1 MAMEDA
7 HVVEKEEAFNDLYLT
22 GVEFAGE
29 EEGGELGRG
38 SYGVVYEVM
47 WRGTPCAAK
56 KIHPLLLEA
65 VPGEWVQNIHYKTAL
80 LSNCAVIVHQLNRNC
95 RINM

>member
-1 MAMEDA
+1 MAMEDT
-7 HVVEKEEAFNDLYLT
+7 HVVEKEVFNDLYLT

-29 EEGGELGRG
+29 EEGRELGRG

-65 VPGEWVQNIHYKTAL
+65 VPGEWVQKCTL
-80 LSNCAVIVHQLNRNC
+80 
-95 RINM
+95 

>member
-1 MAMEDA
+1 MTQHFPLLRIPSKMAKECA
-7 HVVEKEEAFNDLYLT
+7 LVVEEDTFNDLYLT

-29 EEGGELGRG
+29 VEGRELGRG

-56 KIHPLLLEA
+56 KIHPILLES
-65 VPGEWVQNIHYKTAL
+65 VPGGWVIRKL
-80 LSNCAVIVHQLNRNC
+80 LFNPLCWGWAI
-95 RINM
+95 